1 MYGHNATLYPM
12 LAVGTFMCMFWT
24 GIVVASELGLGCVSM
39 LITGLLSACI
49 ATVGVCELERRDG
62 QGLAARGSAPLAQP
76 ASGGDRSPGRPRA
89 LQQRP
94 RPPAVVRPRLSAGPN
109 RAL

>member
-12 LAVGTFMCMFWT
+12 LAVGSFMCMFWT

-39 LITGLLSACI
+39 LITGLLSACV
-49 ATVGVCELERRDG
+49 ASVGVCELQRRDG
-62 QGLAARGSAPLAQP
+62 RGLDGAPARRPKADE
-76 ASGGDRSPGRPRA
+76 DRSPGRRTA
-89 LQQRP
+89 AQQRP
-94 RPPAVVRPRLSAGPN
+94 LAGPPAMVRARLPAGPT